1 MGVGAEAKSDGP
13 PGGAHKAAGGDP
25 PPPLS
30 LSHARA
36 SSSSTRSPSSQVY
49 KTIENKVDAIL
60 EAARTKKADL
70 LGRASSDPKCVPRLK
85 RPWHGPSVVMADSTW
100 MTPFYAGVA
109 QALLERGVTTA
120 GWTPFG
126 GAGGG
131 AVTAVSFDL
140 TRRVEVGGAR
150 KTFSLSLSAHALSLL
165 ALSHSP
171 LSLSHSLSLSLSL
184 SLNLSLHLR
193 S

>member
-1 MGVGAEAKSDGP
+1 
-13 PGGAHKAAGGDP
+13 
-25 PPPLS
+25 
-30 LSHARA
+30 
-36 SSSSTRSPSSQVY
+36 
-49 KTIENKVDAIL
+49 
-60 EAARTKKADL
+60 
-70 LGRASSDPKCVPRLK
+70 
-85 RPWHGPSVVMADSTW
+85 MADTTW
-100 MTPFYAGVA
+100 MTPYYPGVA
-109 QALLERGVTTA
+109 QALLERGVITA